1 MLAYRALLHPLYVS
15 LFFYYLFI
23 VNQVRFQ
30 YHLSISLT
38 FSLNW
43 LILINCCYLFAY
55 NFIIRQ
61 CFHSVLPL
69 WDQGGMIFVSSARQG
84 GATANLQE
92 PEWGHIQ
99 GGRWFEV
106 VKQGGTTLSWWI
118 VGISTKCFA
127 LNFTNFPCGAIL
139 CFIRLL
145 DFL

>member
-23 VNQVRFQ
+23 VNQVWFQ

-43 LILINCCYLFAY
+43 FISINCCYLFAY

-61 CFHSVLPL
+61 CFHSVLPP
-69 WDQGGMIFVSSARQG
+69 WDQGGGNDFCVISQAV
-84 GATANLQE
+84 GATAKLQE

-99 GGRWFEV
+99 GGGDDFR
-106 VKQGGTTLSWWI
+106 QSSRGGLFYPDELLIFPQNALPWILQISPVALSY
-118 VGISTKCFA
+118 V
-127 LNFTNFPCGAIL
+127 
-139 CFIRLL
+139 LL
-145 DFL
+145 DY

>member
-23 VNQVRFQ
+23 VNQVWFQ

-43 LILINCCYLFAY
+43 FISINCCYLFAY

-61 CFHSVLPL
+61 CFHSVLPP
-69 WDQGGMIFVSSARQG
+69 WDQGGGNDFCVISQAV
-84 GATANLQE
+84 GATAKLQE

-99 GGRWFEV
+99 GGEMILGS
-106 VKQGGTTLSWWI
+106 QAGGD
-118 VGISTKCFA
+118 
-127 LNFTNFPCGAIL
+127 
-139 CFIRLL
+139 CFILMNCWYFHKMLCLEFYKFPLWRYLM
-145 DFL
+145 FY